1 MVENF
6 SNMAKN
12 ITYRFKKLIEFLKR
26 ETQRKLPR
34 HIIINFLKKTTKKN
48 LENKKRKMKYYVE
61 AKDNSND
68 SSVLIRNH

>member
-34 HIIINFLKKTTKKN
+34 HIIIKLLKNSEEVFTATTGP
-48 LENKKRKMKYYVE
+48 EGGCRKALLCIE
-61 AKDNSND
+61 
-68 SSVLIRNH
+68 